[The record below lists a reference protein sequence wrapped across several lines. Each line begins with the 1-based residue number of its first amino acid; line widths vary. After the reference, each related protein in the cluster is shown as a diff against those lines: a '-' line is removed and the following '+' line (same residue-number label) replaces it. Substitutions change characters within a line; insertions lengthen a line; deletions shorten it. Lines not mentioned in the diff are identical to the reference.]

1 MWKANFN
8 TEEIKF
14 MEVVK
19 LEYLVHTYIH
29 NILPSHKVN
38 KPERCLH
45 KRTCGRRCRLTSRSF
60 PDTKLINISMAKR
73 SSK

>member
-29 NILPSHKVN
+29 TYINVFHSHRVN
-38 KPERCLH
+38 KPERCL
-45 KRTCGRRCRLTSRSF
+45 S
-60 PDTKLINISMAKR
+60 
-73 SSK
+73 